1 MSMASALL
9 PPPKPMDPSHDPWIA
24 WKTWKIPPARADLPA
39 SRHSG
44 TWLRGCVT
52 YLGRACVVPLA
63 EPCQQWYRRSTAE
76 RGSAYVRHQLW
87 RMTESSPGNAGNAPA
102 RTSDPARNIK
112 ARHNCSLLGMTP
124 LRQWDAHRFVVTGFH
139 QVSRQDGLTPCHLML
154 SLSGQLFARTWCY
167 AAFSC

>member
-1 MSMASALL
+1 MLIEFFLIAQFLL
-9 PPPKPMDPSHDPWIA
+9 LGLTCRPPVI
-24 WKTWKIPPARADLPA
+24 LE
-39 SRHSG
+39 
-44 TWLRGCVT
+44 
-52 YLGRACVVPLA
+52 LGSV
-63 EPCQQWYRRSTAE
+63 E

-154 SLSGQLFARTWCY
+154 SLSDRFQDMGPLFKAKRREHGVQDMVHTTHNGLT
-167 AAFSC
+167 